1 MDTTQETQEPEITLV
16 ELDNILAGELD
27 QKWSALSDSMK
38 QFVFEQVKGKENFSA
53 AYYAAKDLV
62 EGAHANALNLDIG
75 CRLDLSVFLTQS
87 LVACADPDDQ
97 KLYKRAR
104 EIADE
109 CGLPALRWL
118 RIGYA
123 VAMLHSAVKL
133 YGIYAKR
140 SGNPP
145 FQIAV
150 PYIRFAL
157 DGLKAELGKSVYDGE
172 GKWFFAGFVGD
183 LFYQKAA

>member
-1 MDTTQETQEPEITLV
+1 MDTTQEPEITLV

-97 KLYKRAR
+97 KLYERAR

-109 CGLPALRWL
+109 CGLPALRWQ

-123 VAMLHSAVKL
+123 VAMLTRRSSCMESTRSAPA
-133 YGIYAKR
+133 IRR
-140 SGNPP
+140 S
-145 FQIAV
+145 
-150 PYIRFAL
+150 
-157 DGLKAELGKSVYDGE
+157 KS
-172 GKWFFAGFVGD
+172 
-183 LFYQKAA
+183 LFHTSGSRSTG